1 MPDDHVDDG
10 ASGGWTRRR
19 FLRAGGGA
27 LAGLAVSGGAI
38 EAMRTVGPWQAA
50 PQFRTFRSD
59 TSLRA
64 TRLVVDAGGDEV
76 AGSSGLL
83 FFTPSGGKHNGLLI
97 TDDTGEPIWF
107 RESAK
112 SVANLRVQSYRDAP
126 VLTWWEG
133 DSVNGHGS
141 GEYVILDA
149 SYNEL
154 RRVAAGHG
162 YAGDLHEF
170 VLTPQGTALLI
181 AYAVTHATPAGAAR
195 PSGLLEGVIQE
206 VDVDSGA
213 VVFEWHSGD
222 HVAVDESHAQPDK
235 DTKVPF
241 DYFHA
246 NSVDVTSD
254 GQLLVSARNTWSLY
268 KIDRRDGHVI
278 WRLGGNK
285 SDFRLG
291 AGVQFEFQHDARI
304 HDDGLVT
311 LFDNGAS
318 PKVERESR
326 ALLLDV
332 DEQNRTVKLHN
343 EYRHPKHLSAGSQGN
358 VQILPNSNVFVGWGA
373 EPHATEFSADGN
385 VVLDLALPSGRYS
398 YRALRLPWTAAPAAG
413 PEAVV
418 RGVGN
423 ARTSV
428 NVSWNGATDVAN
440 WVVLT
445 GASADQ
451 LGVATTVARAGFET
465 MIRVDNADPYV
476 AVRAVD
482 SRGTVLGT
490 TPPIT
495 R

>member
-1 MPDDHVDDG
+1 VPDGVEKG

-19 FLRAGGGA
+19 FLKAGGGA
-27 LAGLAVSGGAI
+27 VAALAVSGGAV
-38 EAMRTVGPWQAA
+38 EAMRTIGPWQAA
-50 PQFRTFRSD
+50 PEFRTFRSD
-59 TSLRA
+59 VSLRA
-64 TRLVVDAGGDEV
+64 PRMVVDAGGDEV

-107 RESAK
+107 RESPK

-133 DSVNGHGS
+133 DQTAGHGS

-149 SYNEL
+149 RYKEL

-181 AYAVTHATPAGAAR
+181 AYAVTHTTPAGAAR
-195 PSGLLEGVIQE
+195 PAGLLDGVIQE
-206 VDVDSGA
+206 IDVDSGA
-213 VVFEWHSGD
+213 VVFEWHSID
-222 HVAVDESHAQPDK
+222 HVPVDESHAKPDK

-254 GQLLVSARNTWSLY
+254 GHLLISARNTWTLY
-268 KIDRRDGHVI
+268 KVDRHDGHII

-285 SDFRLG
+285 SDFSLG
-291 AGVQFEFQHDARI
+291 DGVQFEFQHDART
-304 HDDGLVT
+304 HDDGLITV
-311 LFDNGAS
+311 FDNGAS
-318 PKVERESR
+318 PKVESESR
-326 ALLLDV
+326 ALLVDV
-332 DEQNRTVKLHN
+332 DEQNRTVQLRN

-358 VQILPNSNVFVGWGA
+358 VQILPNGNVFVGWGA
-373 EPHATEFSADGN
+373 EPHATEFTADGN
-385 VVLDLALPSGRYS
+385 IVLDIALPSGRYS
-398 YRALRLPWTAAPAAG
+398 YRALRLPWTAAPASV

-418 RGVGN
+418 RSDGDR
-423 ARTSV
+423 RTSV
-428 NVSWNGATDVAN
+428 NVSWNGATDVSQ

-445 GASADQ
+445 GASPAQ
-451 LGVATTVARAGFET
+451 LGVATTIPRAGFDT

-476 AVRAVD
+476 AVRAID
-482 SRGTVLGT
+482 SRGTVLGET
-490 TPPIT
+490 EPIT